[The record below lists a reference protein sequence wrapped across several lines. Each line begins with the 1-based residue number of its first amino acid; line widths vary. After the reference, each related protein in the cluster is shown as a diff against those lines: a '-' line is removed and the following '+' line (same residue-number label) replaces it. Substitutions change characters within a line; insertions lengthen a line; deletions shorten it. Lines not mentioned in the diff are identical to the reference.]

1 MSWIEDK
8 YDRGTHSQEDQS
20 SSPAPQPAEQK
31 WSELLNG
38 LEEDARDFS
47 RLGGKANF
55 EKVSDTECRITNPAA
70 NISAIL
76 TEDPSAQM
84 IRYTYTPDVEN
95 VAVPEGGV
103 LTLRVSGNGAQL
115 YSAAAYAGAGSPP
128 YSGAPVIPQPPVKPG
143 SHRNVA
149 AKNSEM
155 CSG

>member
-103 LTLRVSGNGAQL
+103 LTLRVSGNSAQL
-115 YSAAAYAGAGSPP
+115 YSADQQLTPEQARRLILEPLLFPSRPSNLEATGT
-128 YSGAPVIPQPPVKPG
+128 
-143 SHRNVA
+143 
-149 AKNSEM
+149 
-155 CSG
+155 

>member
-8 YDRGTHSQEDQS
+8 YDKGTHSQEGQG
-20 SSPAPQPAEQK
+20 SSPAQQPAERE

-38 LEEDARDFS
+38 LELDAKDFS

-55 EKVSDTECRITNPAA
+55 ERVSDTECRISNPVA

-76 TEDPSAQM
+76 IEDPGSQI

-103 LTLRVSGNGAQL
+103 LTVRVSGNSAHF
-115 YSAAAYAGAGSPP
+115 YSADQQLTREQARRLILEPLLFPSRPSNLEATGS
-128 YSGAPVIPQPPVKPG
+128 
-143 SHRNVA
+143 
-149 AKNSEM
+149 
-155 CSG
+155 

>member
-8 YDRGTHSQEDQS
+8 YDRGTHSKENQS
-20 SSPAPQPAEQK
+20 SLPAPQPAERK

-38 LEEDARDFS
+38 LEADANDFS

-55 EKVSDTECRITNPAA
+55 ERVSDTECRISNPVA

-84 IRYTYTPDVEN
+84 IRYTYSPDVEN

-103 LTLRVSGNGAQL
+103 LTLRVSGDSAQL
-115 YSAAAYAGAGSPP
+115 YSADQRLTP
-128 YSGAPVIPQPPVKPG
+128 
-143 SHRNVA
+143 
-149 AKNSEM
+149 
-155 CSG
+155 